1 MGVSGVFI
9 VFNTT
14 VPHSFMC
21 ADQFSP
27 GQSRVLG
34 SEARCDLLA
43 VLAERRDEWLT
54 AAELCE
60 QAGISRSGF
69 HRDHKPLLLSFDI
82 LDRRDEDADG
92 HTFPTYR
99 LADTEQADLLAELHG
114 VLEEKL
120 ENTDSLLADTLTGF
134 VQ

>member
-1 MGVSGVFI
+1 
-9 VFNTT
+9 
-14 VPHSFMC
+14 MC

-27 GQSRVLG
+27 GLSRVLG

-43 VLAERRDEWLT
+43 ILAENPDEWLT

-60 QAGISRSGF
+60 RAGVSRSGF
-69 HRDHKPLLLSFDI
+69 HRDHKSLLLGFDI
-82 LDRRDEDADG
+82 LARRDESADG

-99 LADTEQADLLAELHG
+99 LTDTEQADLLVELHD
-114 VLEEKL
+114 VLETKL

>member
-1 MGVSGVFI
+1 
-9 VFNTT
+9 
-14 VPHSFMC
+14 MC

-27 GQSRVLG
+27 GLSRVLG

-60 QAGISRSGF
+60 RSGISRSGF
-69 HRDHKPLLLSFDI
+69 HRDHKSLLLSFDV
-82 LDRRDEDADG
+82 LSRRDEDDG
-92 HTFPTYR
+92 THTFPTYR
-99 LADTEQADLLAELHG
+99 LADTEQAELLVELHD
-114 VLEEKL
+114 VLETKL